1 MQSSSDRLRK
11 ISKNDLEKLGLNGL
25 AYIRPIVVDNETVFS
40 VHAADGSRLGVVPTM
55 EVAMIGLEQGNLHA
69 VLLQ

>member
-25 AYIRPIVVDNETVFS
+25 AYIRPIIVDNK
-40 VHAADGSRLGVVPTM
+40 ADIAGGKYHY
-55 EVAMIGLEQGNLHA
+55 A
-69 VLLQ
+69 